1 MQMIKN
7 LFYQPMD
14 KMTLYYHF
22 FRTLY
27 NNASKVILLEGLPD
41 DADYHFILSQLLLVG
56 KIQVFKAN
64 GKVYLLNGNVG
75 GKCDEYYYPTRVLV
89 ANPIL
94 GSFDLERGKEA
105 VPVYLT
111 PADRILDSPLRTN
124 VLPGGM
130 YSLISMCANVLS
142 ECITTINTTL
152 MNTRVHA
159 IYTADSDSAA
169 KSAEPILKAIYM
181 GKPYSVVTSE
191 LLERL
196 NVNPLSEH
204 GLATTLTETVEV
216 CQYILAMFWN
226 GLGVD
231 MPFNMKRERL
241 VTAEVDKNLQSLI
254 VPVQTILET
263 LNEGFEKAN
272 SLFGTELKALL
283 NPDFN
288 VEASSESSSESAEN
302 SAPVQESEGTNDNT
316 KSNDNTESNPDNSK
330 SGFSQEKSSGDN
342 TSEIHDSNRP
352 ISDNR
357 EDSNTEP
364 SGTESSETE
373 SSDNES
379 RSGDNASDENTRG
392 EEGNNDGEVQN
403 NITINIISGSNNDV
417 TIEPE
422 SESLEDSDG
431 ESESKE
437 DTSDAPVQNSQSD
450 DSSDSDDSSTSK
462 DKGDDDE

>member
-1 MQMIKN
+1 
-7 LFYQPMD
+7 MD

-41 DADYHFILSQLLLVG
+41 DADYHFIISQLLLVG
-56 KIQVFKAN
+56 KINVFKTN
-64 GKVYLLNGNVG
+64 GNVYLLNGNVG
-75 GKCDEYYYPTRVLV
+75 GKCDEYYYPTRVII

-111 PADRILDSPLRTN
+111 PADRVLDSPLHTN

-159 IYTADSDSAA
+159 IYTADTDAAA
-169 KSAEPILKAIYM
+169 KSAEPVLRSIYM
-181 GKPYSVVTSE
+181 GKPFSVVTSE

-272 SLFGTELKALL
+272 SLFGTNIKAIL

-288 VEASSESSSESAEN
+288 VTPA
-302 SAPVQESEGTNDNT
+302 QESEVDDGYSETDEQPLRNDNP
-316 KSNDNTESNPDNSK
+316 ESGLREVDAS
-330 SGFSQEKSSGDN
+330 SGTDEKSS
-342 TSEIHDSNRP
+342 DSKS
-352 ISDNR
+352 SDEN
-357 EDSNTEP
+357 
-364 SGTESSETE
+364 SSEEPDNGSE
-373 SSDNES
+373 SGSDDGTDSHNSEADGIGEEGTAS
-379 RSGDNASDENTRG
+379 GKDNVNVTINIVSGDN
-392 EEGNNDGEVQN
+392 ND
-403 NITINIISGSNNDV
+403 IS
-417 TIEPE
+417 IESQP
-422 SESLEDSDG
+422 ESLEDSNS
-431 ESESKE
+431 ESESE
-437 DTSDAPVQNSQSD
+437 EDSDSSSEEESDTSDETSNEED
-450 DSSDSDDSSTSK
+450 DK
-462 DKGDDDE
+462 

>member
-27 NNASKVILLEGLPD
+27 NNASKVILIEGLPD

-56 KIQVFKAN
+56 KINVFQDK
-64 GKVYLLNGNVG
+64 GKTYLLNGNVG
-75 GKCDEYYYPTRVLV
+75 GKCDEYYYPTRVII

-142 ECITTINTTL
+142 ECVTTINTTL

-159 IYTADSDSAA
+159 IYTADTDSAA
-169 KSAEPILKAIYM
+169 KSAEPVLRAIYM

-204 GLATTLTETVEV
+204 GLATTLTETIEV

-241 VTAEVDKNLQSLI
+241 VTAEVEKNMQSLI

-263 LNEGFEKAN
+263 LNEGFGKAN
-272 SLFGTELKALL
+272 SLFGTSLVAKL
-283 NPDFN
+283 NPDFELKDD
-288 VEASSESSSESAEN
+288 V
-302 SAPVQESEGTNDNT
+302 APVQGDDSNAAELSRGADENVSEGTDVHNSGTNEERNNNA
-316 KSNDNTESNPDNSK
+316 SNSREDDIQD
-330 SGFSQEKSSGDN
+330 SGEN
-342 TSEIHDSNRP
+342 TSENIF
-352 ISDNR
+352 
-357 EDSNTEP
+357 NT
-364 SGTESSETE
+364 S
-373 SSDNES
+373 NES
-379 RSGDNASDENTRG
+379 G
-392 EEGNNDGEVQN
+392 EEGTPNGEDKV
-403 NITINIISGSNNDV
+403 NITVNIISGDNNDV
-417 TIEPE
+417 TIEDE
-422 SESLEDSDG
+422 SGALENIDSSSEG
-431 ESESKE
+431 EE
-437 DTSDAPVQNSQSD
+437 DEKTSTDDAPVQKSKSDTDSNSD
-450 DSSDSDDSSTSK
+450 DTSK
-462 DKGDDDE
+462 REEEDE

>member
-14 KMTLYYHF
+14 KMSLYYHF

-27 NNASKVILLEGLPD
+27 NNASKVILIKGLPE

-56 KIQVFKAN
+56 KIQVFESK

-75 GKCDEYYYPTRVLV
+75 GKCDEYYYPTRVII

-111 PADRILDSPLRTN
+111 PADRILDSPIPTN

-142 ECITTINTTL
+142 ECITTINVTL

-169 KSAEPILKAIYM
+169 KSAEPILRSIYM

-204 GLATTLTETVEV
+204 GLATTLTETIEV
-216 CQYILAMFWN
+216 CQYVLAMFWN

-272 SLFGTELKALL
+272 SLFGTNITAIL
-283 NPDFN
+283 NPDFAVLQEGEN
-288 VEASSESSSESAEN
+288 NGNSSDNTSSESMENNDDSGNAEENNSSGLTNPEQSN
-302 SAPVQESEGTNDNT
+302 IPDNGTSKDT
-316 KSNDNTESNPDNSK
+316 TESD
-330 SGFSQEKSSGDN
+330 D
-342 TSEIHDSNRP
+342 TS
-352 ISDNR
+352 
-357 EDSNTEP
+357 
-364 SGTESSETE
+364 
-373 SSDNES
+373 
-379 RSGDNASDENTRG
+379 G
-392 EEGNNDGEVQN
+392 EEGNSDGEVQN
-403 NITINIISGSNNDV
+403 SITINIISGSNNDV
-417 TIEPE
+417 SIENE
-422 SESLEDSDG
+422 SESLEDSNS

-437 DTSDAPVQNSQSD
+437 SSETSSD
-450 DSSDSDDSSTSK
+450 DKTEDSESSEDKTSDSDDK
-462 DKGDDDE
+462 EDEE

>member
-1 MQMIKN
+1 MQMIRN

-27 NNASKVILLEGLPD
+27 NNASKVILIEGLPD

-56 KIQVFKAN
+56 KIQVFESK

-111 PADRILDSPLRTN
+111 PADRILDSPIRTN

-130 YSLISMCANVLS
+130 YSLISMCANVLA
-142 ECITTINTTL
+142 ECITTINVTL

-272 SLFGTELKALL
+272 ALFGTDLKAIL
-283 NPDFN
+283 NPDFS
-288 VEASSESSSESAEN
+288 VEASSDSSSESSSDEN
-302 SAPVQESEGTNDNT
+302 FEPVQESEDSYELSSDYPKSGMSKAESSGTNYEEVHDSDKSVSDNGE
-316 KSNDNTESNPDNSK
+316 NTNNES
-330 SGFSQEKSSGDN
+330 SSGDT
-342 TSEIHDSNRP
+342 TSNEN
-352 ISDNR
+352 
-357 EDSNTEP
+357 
-364 SGTESSETE
+364 GT
-373 SSDNES
+373 
-379 RSGDNASDENTRG
+379 G

-403 NITINIISGSNNDV
+403 NITINIIGGSNNDV
-417 TIEPE
+417 TIESE
-422 SESLEDSDG
+422 SESLEDSNG
-431 ESESKE
+431 ESESAE
-437 DTSDAPVQNSQSD
+437 DTTDSTSENSQDNDNSNSD
-450 DSSDSDDSSTSK
+450 DSTSK
-462 DKGDDDE
+462 DKGDDDK

>member
-14 KMTLYYHF
+14 KMSLYYHF

-27 NNASKVILLEGLPD
+27 NNASKVILINGLPE

-56 KIQVFKAN
+56 KINVFQSK
-64 GKVYLLNGNVG
+64 GKTYLLNGNVG
-75 GKCDEYYYPTRVLV
+75 GICDEYYYPTRVII

-94 GSFDLERGKEA
+94 GSFDLKRGEEA

-111 PADRILDSPLRTN
+111 PTDRILDSPLNTN

-130 YSLISMCANVLS
+130 YSLISMCANILS
-142 ECITTINTTL
+142 ECMTTVNVTL

-159 IYTADSDSAA
+159 VYTADSDSAA
-169 KSAEPILKAIYM
+169 KSAEPVLKSIYM

-204 GLATTLTETVEV
+204 GLATTLTETIEV

-272 SLFGTELKALL
+272 SLFGTSLVAEL

-288 VEASSESSSESAEN
+288 VTYNAPVQGDDENEVNRSGEEKFSNANDDVGSDSSSISDTETSINQNTKSDVTKDLQHTNDFGEEGNRSGEDNVNVTINIVSGDNTDVTIEDESGTLENTDSTSESKEDN
-302 SAPVQESEGTNDNT
+302 SKSDNDAPVQESKPNSDSN
-316 KSNDNTESNPDNSK
+316 SNDKSK
-330 SGFSQEKSSGDN
+330 
-342 TSEIHDSNRP
+342 
-352 ISDNR
+352 R
-357 EDSNTEP
+357 EE
-364 SGTESSETE
+364 E
-373 SSDNES
+373 
-379 RSGDNASDENTRG
+379 DE
-392 EEGNNDGEVQN
+392 
-403 NITINIISGSNNDV
+403 
-417 TIEPE
+417 
-422 SESLEDSDG
+422 
-431 ESESKE
+431 
-437 DTSDAPVQNSQSD
+437 
-450 DSSDSDDSSTSK
+450 
-462 DKGDDDE
+462 

>member
-56 KIQVFKAN
+56 KIQVFQDK
-64 GKVYLLNGNVG
+64 GKVYLLNGNLG

-89 ANPIL
+89 ANPII

-204 GLATTLTETVEV
+204 GLATTLTETVEI

-272 SLFGTELKALL
+272 ALFKTKMRAIL

-302 SAPVQESEGTNDNT
+302 SAPVQESEGTNV
-316 KSNDNTESNPDNSK
+316 NTESTESN
-330 SGFSQEKSSGDN
+330 SGDN
-342 TSEIHDSNRP
+342 TSNTESSKMHDTDRHDS
-352 ISDNR
+352 SNR

-364 SGTESSETE
+364 SGTESSDTD
-373 SSDNES
+373 S
-379 RSGDNASDENTRG
+379 SDENTRG

-403 NITINIISGSNNDV
+403 NITINIIGGSNNDV
-417 TIEPE
+417 TIESE
-422 SESLEDSDG
+422 SESLEDSNG
-431 ESESKE
+431 ESESEKDSS
-437 DTSDAPVQNSQSD
+437 DTSVQNSQSD
-450 DSSDSDDSSTSK
+450 DTSNSDDSTSK

>member
-1 MQMIKN
+1 MQMIRN

-27 NNASKVILLEGLPD
+27 NNASKVILIEGLPD

-56 KIQVFKAN
+56 KIQVFESK

-111 PADRILDSPLRTN
+111 PADRILDSPIRTN

-130 YSLISMCANVLS
+130 YSLISMCANVLA
-142 ECITTINTTL
+142 ECITTINVTL

-272 SLFGTELKALL
+272 ALFGTDLKAIL
-283 NPDFN
+283 NPDFS
-288 VEASSESSSESAEN
+288 VEASSESESSSDEN
-302 SAPVQESEGTNDNT
+302 FEPVQESEDSYELSSDYPKSGMSKAESSGTNYEEVHDSDKSVSDNGE
-316 KSNDNTESNPDNSK
+316 NTNNES
-330 SGFSQEKSSGDN
+330 SSGD
-342 TSEIHDSNRP
+342 TDSNE
-352 ISDNR
+352 N
-357 EDSNTEP
+357 
-364 SGTESSETE
+364 GT
-373 SSDNES
+373 
-379 RSGDNASDENTRG
+379 G

-403 NITINIISGSNNDV
+403 NITINIIGGSNNDV
-417 TIEPE
+417 TIESE
-422 SESLEDSDG
+422 SESLEDSNG
-431 ESESKE
+431 ESESAE
-437 DTSDAPVQNSQSD
+437 DTTDSTSENSQDNDNSNSD
-450 DSSDSDDSSTSK
+450 DSTSK
-462 DKGDDDE
+462 DKGDDDK

>member
-27 NNASKVILLEGLPD
+27 NNASKVILIKGLPE

-75 GKCDEYYYPTRVLV
+75 GKCDEYYYPTRVIV

-111 PADRILDSPLRTN
+111 PTDRILDSPIRTN

-142 ECITTINTTL
+142 ECITTINVTL

-169 KSAEPILKAIYM
+169 KSAEPILRSIYM

-204 GLATTLTETVEV
+204 GLATTLTETIEV
-216 CQYILAMFWN
+216 CQYVLAMFWN

-272 SLFGTELKALL
+272 SLFDTDISAIL
-283 NPDFN
+283 NPDFAVMQEGEN
-288 VEASSESSSESAEN
+288 NAVSGKSELSGNNGENNTSDESRT
-302 SAPVQESEGTNDNT
+302 SDESNEEPTSLDESDEEST
-316 KSNDNTESNPDNSK
+316 TESD
-330 SGFSQEKSSGDN
+330 D
-342 TSEIHDSNRP
+342 TS
-352 ISDNR
+352 
-357 EDSNTEP
+357 
-364 SGTESSETE
+364 
-373 SSDNES
+373 
-379 RSGDNASDENTRG
+379 G
-392 EEGNNDGEVQN
+392 EEGSSDGEVQN
-403 NITINIISGSNNDV
+403 SITINIISGSHNDV
-417 TIEPE
+417 SIKDE
-422 SESLEDSDG
+422 SESLENSDS
-431 ESESKE
+431 ESESE
-437 DTSDAPVQNSQSD
+437 ESGETSSD
-450 DSSDSDDSSTSK
+450 DKTEDSESSEDKTTDSDDK
-462 DKGDDDE
+462 EDEE